1 MFNKVLIANRGEI
14 ALRIQRTCRE
24 LGIQTV
30 CVYSEADQDAKSVRL
45 ADEAICIGP
54 ADATESYLNP
64 SAIIAAAEVSGA
76 EAIHPGYGF
85 LSENA
90 SFAEQVTKSGF
101 VFIGPHADTIRIMG
115 DKVVAKKTVKDVG
128 LKLIPGFDIND
139 EQLDDKELTKQC
151 AKIGFPLMIKAAA
164 GGGGRGMR
172 VVHTEASLR
181 NSIGILTKETERAFG
196 DGSLYVEKMLSQA
209 RHVEVQ
215 ILADTKGNVIH
226 LGTRDCSVQRRHQK
240 LIEEAPAPGIP
251 TKALATIGEQAVE
264 ACRKLNYVGLGTM
277 EFLYDGKNF
286 YFIEMNTR
294 IQVEHPVTEMITGLD
309 LVELQLR
316 VASGEKL
323 PLRQKEVAFS
333 GHSLECRINAEDP
346 VKHLPSPGTITAF
359 HPAGGPG
366 VRIDTH
372 VYADSEISHHYD
384 SMVGKIIVHGRDRQQ
399 ALARMERAL
408 AEFVLKGIHNNIGL
422 HARVLAN
429 PLFRQGGVGI
439 DFLESLQ

>member
-1 MFNKVLIANRGEI
+1 MFNKILIANRGEI

-24 LGIQTV
+24 LGIQNV
-30 CVYSEADQDAKSVRL
+30 CVYSEADRDAKYVRL

-54 ADATESYLNP
+54 SDAVDSYLNP
-64 SAIIAAAEVSGA
+64 VALIAAAEVSGA

-90 SFAEQVTKSGF
+90 NFAEQVTSSGF
-101 VFIGPHADTIRIMG
+101 VFIGPSPETIRTMG
-115 DKVVAKKTVKDVG
+115 DKVKAKETMLEGG
-128 LKLIPGFDIND
+128 LKLIPGFEINQD
-139 EQLDDKELTKQC
+139 SLTDKDLSKNC

-172 VVHTEASLR
+172 AIHTEASLR

-196 DGSLYVEKMLSQA
+196 DGTLYVEKMLSQA

-215 ILADTKGNVIH
+215 VLADTKGHVVH

-240 LIEEAPAPGIP
+240 LIEEAPAPNINA
-251 TKALATIGEQAVE
+251 KALARVGEQTIK
-264 ACRKLNYVGLGTM
+264 ACRDIKYVGLGTM
-277 EFLYDGKNF
+277 EFLYDGTNF

-294 IQVEHPVTEMITGLD
+294 IQVEHPVTEMITGID
-309 LVELQLR
+309 LVEMQLR
-316 VASGEKL
+316 VAAGEKL
-323 PLRQKEVAFS
+323 PLRQHDINFN
-333 GHSLECRINAEDP
+333 GHAIECRINAEDP
-346 VKHLPSPGTITAF
+346 VTHMPSPGTITAF

-372 VYADSEISHHYD
+372 VYADSEISHYYD
-384 SMVGKIIVHGRDRQQ
+384 SMVGKIITHGKTRKQ
-399 ALARMERAL
+399 AVARMERAL
-408 AEFVLKGIHNNIGL
+408 SEFVLKGIHHNLGL

-429 PLFRQGGVGI
+429 PLFRQGGIGI